1 MLYTRREDVVLKAVQ
16 QFHKG
21 LKHSSV
27 LEQVILNLL
36 NIGDYTAVM
45 LYQQCNFIIMQGPTW
60 LSGKVFDL

>member
-16 QFHKG
+16 QFNKG

-27 LEQVILNLL
+27 LKQVILNLL

-45 LYQQCNFIIMQGPTW
+45 LLYINNST
-60 LSGKVFDL
+60 V